1 MSKFKLGQKVF
12 VPVSTNPVWTGIG
25 IVRSIDEDYASIE
38 METGR
43 LKGRFGGFD
52 VDKLQSVTADS
63 VPTVM
68 KILSLKRSTHRT
80 GLKVY
85 GKVLGESGKEYNV
98 AYFRRPTFRG
108 WICSCENF
116 FFTMF
121 AKKRNCKHLRFV
133 RGQVGRFGASV
144 Q

>member
-1 MSKFKLGQKVF
+1 MDTPLGSKVF
-12 VPVSTNPVWTGIG
+12 VPFSLNSQWAGEGEVTDSYDSGYV
-25 IVRSIDEDYASIE
+25 
-38 METGR
+38 R
-43 LKGRFGGFD
+43 LKMLTGKMAGHVGAFD
-52 VDKLQSVTADS
+52 ATRLS
-63 VPTVM
+63 PNEGI
-68 KILSLKRSTHRT
+68 KIISLKRSTHRT

-98 AYFRRPTFRG
+98 AYFRRPNFRG

-133 RGQVGRFGASV
+133 RGQVGRFAASV
-144 Q
+144 K